1 MDIKEIGKKIKE
13 YDYKKLLNTK
23 AFLIVGCVTLIGIA
37 ILVSTLVN
45 SKPQEAANT
54 ESTKILG
61 NTVLVDNN
69 VSGEKETLNPDNTTN
84 TDNDFFAA
92 SVMNRQ
98 SVRDE
103 ALEVLQQIADNP
115 EALPDAKEKA
125 LADIATIAQNIT
137 IEGNIETL
145 IKSKGFENCV
155 AIISGDKC
163 SVIVKS
169 KGLLPSEVA
178 QIVDIVYQQS
188 NILPENVTI
197 IEK

>member
-1 MDIKEIGKKIKE
+1 MDIKEIGKKVKE

-23 AFLIVGCVTLIGIA
+23 AFLIVGCITLIGIA

-45 SKPQEAANT
+45 SQPQETANN

-69 VSGEKETLNPDNTTN
+69 VSDAQETVNQGTN
-84 TDNDFFAA
+84 ENDFFAA
-92 SVMNRQ
+92 SAMSRQ
-98 SVRDE
+98 NVRDE

-125 LADIATIAQNIT
+125 LADIAAIAENIT
-137 IEGNIETL
+137 VEGNIETL

-155 AIISGDKC
+155 AIISGEKC
-163 SVIVKS
+163 NVIVKS
-169 KGLLPSEVA
+169 KGLLPGELA
-178 QIVDIVYQQS
+178 QILDIVYQQS
-188 NILPENVTI
+188 NILPANVTV

>member
-1 MDIKEIGKKIKE
+1 MDIKEIGKKVKE

-45 SKPQEAANT
+45 SKPQETANN
-54 ESTKILG
+54 ESTKTLG

-69 VSGEKETLNPDNTTN
+69 VSDAQDTVNQETNNDK
-84 TDNDFFAA
+84 DFFAA
-92 SVMNRQ
+92 SVMSRQ
-98 SVRDE
+98 NVRDE

-125 LADIATIAQNIT
+125 LADIATIAENIT
-137 IEGNIETL
+137 IEGNIETM
-145 IKSKGFENCV
+145 IKAKGFDNCV

-163 SVIVKS
+163 NIIVKS
-169 KGLLPSEVA
+169 KGLLAGELA
-178 QIVDIVYQQS
+178 QILDIVYQQS
-188 NILPENVTI
+188 NILPANVTV

>member
-23 AFLIVGCVTLIGIA
+23 AFLIVGCITLIGIA

-45 SKPQEAANT
+45 SKPQETANN

-69 VSGEKETLNPDNTTN
+69 VSGEEETVNEENGVD
-84 TDNDFFAA
+84 DFFVMT
-92 SVMNRQ
+92 VMNRQ

-125 LADIATIAQNIT
+125 LADIAAIAHNIT
-137 IEGNIETL
+137 IESNIETL

-163 SVIVKS
+163 SIIVKS
-169 KGLLPSEVA
+169 KGLLPGELA
-178 QIVDIVYQQS
+178 QILDIVYQQS
-188 NILPENVTI
+188 NILPENVTV